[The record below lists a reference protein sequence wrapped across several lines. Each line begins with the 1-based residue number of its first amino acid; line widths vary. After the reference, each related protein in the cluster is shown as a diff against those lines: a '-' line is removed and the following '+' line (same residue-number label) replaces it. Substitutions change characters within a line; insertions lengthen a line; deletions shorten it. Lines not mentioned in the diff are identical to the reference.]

1 MLRFTSLRAAA
12 LTGAVCAVF
21 SYGSISRADDAKPAP
36 DSRPMSPNSRE
47 ERAPNSNA
55 NDYPSAETREWANAA
70 TMSVHART
78 MYRRAQSELDY
89 GIHRIVARFEHSHDF
104 QDARAD
110 EQRAYADYAAAREKV
125 MASLADNARYREILR
140 LRDEMGSQLETRRA
154 NHSATRDELT
164 AMAQLKMQYA
174 SDARAIEV
182 QATENSADLKAAR
195 ARMVAA
201 GRKVNDMRSSFDDSL
216 HDNAEVA
223 QLRKNVADAN
233 VAMITSDAY
242 AWTSALVADASIY
255 YSQYLHRMDQG
266 YYAPYGPAA
275 TSGYYSPYWGH

>member
-1 MLRFTSLRAAA
+1 
-12 LTGAVCAVF
+12 
-21 SYGSISRADDAKPAP
+21 
-36 DSRPMSPNSRE
+36 
-47 ERAPNSNA
+47 
-55 NDYPSAETREWANAA
+55 
-70 TMSVHART
+70 
-78 MYRRAQSELDY
+78 
-89 GIHRIVARFEHSHDF
+89 
-104 QDARAD
+104 
-110 EQRAYADYAAAREKV
+110 
-125 MASLADNARYREILR
+125 
-140 LRDEMGSQLETRRA
+140 
-154 NHSATRDELT
+154 
-164 AMAQLKMQYA
+164 MAQLKMQYA

-223 QLRKNVADAN
+223 QLRRNVADAN